1 MIQRTAVIHLVA
13 AILLAASR
21 SAAGQ
26 IPRDT
31 SAAARES
38 GPPQELRV
46 EPVDTLRLDAALE
59 MAREVNPML
68 QAARLR
74 ADMAA
79 ARISQAGALPDPQLS
94 LGLMNRPAGD
104 FGRTDQP
111 MTMNNVQLT
120 QRFPWPGKLGF
131 AEDRAEH
138 LAEAEALDA
147 QDLERRLLA
156 RVKSLYYRLAYMDR
170 ALGVMDDTRNLL
182 RDFLQVSSA
191 RYAVGSGLQQDVLQ
205 AQVAVAQ
212 MTEDITVMAEDRVAM
227 AARLNALL
235 GREATEPVAALQLP
249 PPAAALPPAPQLMEM
264 AVERRPGLQAARRRV
279 QAAEAGYRA
288 ARRALYPDITVSLGY
303 GQRPQ
308 FDDFVTLMFGISIPI
323 WAGSKQLPMRQ
334 EMKAMQSMEE
344 ARELDVYNE
353 TYAELTELRAQA
365 ERARNLAGLYGT
377 SVLPQARSAVES
389 SLSAYQVGEVD
400 YMTLVSNEMTVNRYQ
415 IENLRL
421 TAEYHQ
427 AVAQVE
433 ALVGGA
439 LGGER

>member
-1 MIQRTAVIHLVA
+1 
-13 AILLAASR
+13 
-21 SAAGQ
+21 
-26 IPRDT
+26 
-31 SAAARES
+31 
-38 GPPQELRV
+38 
-46 EPVDTLRLDAALE
+46 
-59 MAREVNPML
+59 
-68 QAARLR
+68 
-74 ADMAA
+74 
-79 ARISQAGALPDPQLS
+79 
-94 LGLMNRPAGD
+94 
-104 FGRTDQP
+104 
-111 MTMNNVQLT
+111 
-120 QRFPWPGKLGF
+120 
-131 AEDRAEH
+131 
-138 LAEAEALDA
+138 
-147 QDLERRLLA
+147 
-156 RVKSLYYRLAYMDR
+156 
-170 ALGVMDDTRNLL
+170 
-182 RDFLQVSSA
+182 
-191 RYAVGSGLQQDVLQ
+191 
-205 AQVAVAQ
+205 

-308 FDDFVTLMFGISIPI
+308 FDDFVTLMFGISIPL